1 MMEPKSLLFVG
12 RRNAARSIMAETC
25 FNTAGLDGWRA
36 FSAGWECETRV
47 DRNALAVLSARG
59 YETDRLY
66 SKPVAIFRQAG
77 APRIDYCVFLD
88 SPVPPD
94 VEDTPAPREYWKV
107 ADPARRPDRRAACEE
122 AFGEISARVRE
133 LLASGRLAF
142 RMPILART
150 G

>member
-1 MMEPKSLLFVG
+1 MEPKSVLFVG
-12 RRNAARSIMAETC
+12 RRNAARSIMAETS
-25 FNTAGLDGWRA
+25 FNAAAAAGWRA

-47 DRNALAVLSARG
+47 DRNALAVLSSKG

-66 SKPVAIFRQAG
+66 SKPAAIFRQAG

-94 VEDTPAPREYWKV
+94 VEDTPAPREYWTV
-107 ADPARRPDRRAACEE
+107 ADPARRADRRAACEE
-122 AFGEISARVRE
+122 AFAEIAGKVRE
-133 LLASGRLAF
+133 LLGSGRLAY
-142 RMPILART
+142 RMPVLART